1 MIFVPPVVTEDAAG
15 AAELL
20 TVVLLLVV
28 SALVNGKSKDSRV
41 IATVAAKECLKIFF
55 RATWFT
61 IKVFLSFY
69 IRIAVRATYLLCNAN
84 AVV

>member
-1 MIFVPPVVTEDAAG
+1 MLVPPVVTEDAAG

-28 SALVNGKSKDSRV
+28 SAFVNEACSTRRASTD
-41 IATVAAKECLKIFF
+41 AAAIECLKFFF

-61 IKVFLSFY
+61 IEVFLSFY
-69 IRIAVRATYLLCNAN
+69 TRIAVNATDLSGYAN
-84 AVV
+84 ALA